1 MGLPVACRLLSKEIN
16 ILSPEFVPEF
26 ARIKIEDQ
34 EAQIAGSIGISV
46 FPEHGTD
53 VETLMKKADKAM
65 YAAKKAGKNRYR
77 VSANVS
83 KSAPQFN
90 D

>member
-1 MGLPVACRLLSKEIN
+1 MACRLLSKEIN
-16 ILSPEFVPEF
+16 ILSPEF

-77 VSANVS
+77 VRAGVS
-83 KSAPQFN
+83 KSAPQVN